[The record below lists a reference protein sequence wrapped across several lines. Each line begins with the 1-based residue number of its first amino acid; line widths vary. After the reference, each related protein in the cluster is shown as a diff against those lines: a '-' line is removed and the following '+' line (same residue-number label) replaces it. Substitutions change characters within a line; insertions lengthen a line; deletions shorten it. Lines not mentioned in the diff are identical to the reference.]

1 MRTQFSPT
9 GKPLISPFRLR
20 FHRGVRLLIDCRNKG
35 SDASDGLVQ
44 IGVNDAAGRFFDSAH
59 EPRGAFF
66 WQAPKADKNESTG
79 EQLLEGLRHFADG
92 AR

>member
-1 MRTQFSPT
+1 MRTQFSPI
-9 GKPLISPFRLR
+9 GKPPISPFREGR
-20 FHRGVRLLIDCRNKG
+20 HRGLRLLVDGRNKG
-35 SDASDGLVQ
+35 SDASDRFVQ

>member
-9 GKPLISPFRLR
+9 GKPLISPFREGR
-20 FHRGVRLLIDCRNKG
+20 RGLRLLVDCRNKG
-35 SDASDGLVQ
+35 SDASDRFVQ

-66 WQAPKADKNESTG
+66 WQAPKADENESTG
-79 EQLLEGLRHFADG
+79 EQLLEGLRHFANG